1 MIAEPDD
8 SSWRKG
14 FIRIDIIERWLRPMT
29 WAERTQAI
37 DVMILRLAKGAL
49 AVPDRRAELTQHVSM
64 VIGFTLHRFPI
75 ATIESYAQAVILCI
89 CFDEARR
96 QRGRAWIWSSTGGD
110 APDVSRLRDFP
121 GLKLVVLGG
130 SSAAEWEAHYWAI
143 MPLLDAMPGYP
154 DDFYDL
160 KRRIAWPL
168 SNKLLHGN
176 FSLMYPEDATLRRQI
191 WEAARSIS
199 DGDLARLLEER
210 EWRSRLTAAWLIAL
224 TGRAVFAD
232 AIGERLLASEFVFAG
247 QGYCVALALIGGPAS
262 RKYLC
267 NYLTIYLPLAG
278 RDFDQLW
285 AAAALAY
292 LESQPPQRF
301 LDPALWI
308 GANGHRLDPIGH
320 MQTFREIIRYAR
332 QHGMI
337 GS

>member
-8 SSWRKG
+8 SNWRQG
-14 FIRIDIIERWLRPMT
+14 FLRIDIQERWLRPMT

-37 DVMILRLAKGAL
+37 DVMILRLAKVAL
-49 AVPDRRAELTQHVSM
+49 AGRDGRAGLTQHASM
-64 VIGFTLHRFPI
+64 VIDFTLNRFPI
-75 ATIESYAQAVILCI
+75 VTIESYAQAVILCI
-89 CFDEARR
+89 CLNEARR
-96 QRGRAWIWSSTGGD
+96 QRGRAWIWSSTGDD
-110 APDVSRLRDFP
+110 ALDVSRLRDFP
-121 GLKLVVLGG
+121 GLKLMVL
-130 SSAAEWEAHYWAI
+130 SAAEWEAHYWAI
-143 MPLLDAMPGYP
+143 VPLLDAMPGYH
-154 DDFYDL
+154 DDLWDL

-168 SNKLLHGN
+168 SDKLLHGN
-176 FSLMYPEDATLRRQI
+176 FSLMYRDDATLRRQI
-191 WEAARSIS
+191 REAARSIS
-199 DGDLARLLEER
+199 DGDLARLLQER

-247 QGYCVALALIGGPAS
+247 QGYCVALALIDGPAS

-285 AAAALAY
+285 AVAALAY
-292 LESQPPQRF
+292 LESQPPRRF
-301 LDPALWI
+301 LDPSLWI

-320 MQTFREIIRYAR
+320 IQTFREIIAYAK

-337 GS
+337 MS